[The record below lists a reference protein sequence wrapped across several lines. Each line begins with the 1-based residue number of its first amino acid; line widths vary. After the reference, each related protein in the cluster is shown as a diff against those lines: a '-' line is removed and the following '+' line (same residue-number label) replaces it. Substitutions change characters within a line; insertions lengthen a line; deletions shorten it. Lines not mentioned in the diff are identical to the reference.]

1 MSERNY
7 EEIWEYTMK
16 ILRDE
21 YKTQNKEADFQLWF
35 NMNYVEDTIDTITVS
50 VASTFLYQSMLKKG
64 NFDIVLKKPK
74 TKEELIKCHGMGE
87 KRYAKYGKL
96 LLDIILKY
104 V

>member
-1 MSERNY
+1 MKLYESL
-7 EEIWEYTMK
+7 EEIKLIKKTALFKELKALRMK
-16 ILRDE
+16 LAEEQHVFPYMILYD
-21 YKTQNKEADFQLWF
+21 KTL
-35 NMNYVEDTIDTITVS
+35 I
-50 VASTFLYQSMLKKG
+50 
-64 NFDIVLKKPK
+64 DIVLKKPK